1 MGRLIKLRRLF
12 QTVMSA
18 LPPKADM
25 CTAVAKV
32 RFGPI
37 VDSRVTANCARICG
51 IDKLVLIESAR
62 SAAA

>member
-1 MGRLIKLRRLF
+1 MTRLVFLISAALAMIVIVAFAGR
-12 QTVMSA
+12 
-18 LPPKADM
+18 
-25 CTAVAKV
+25 AVAKV